1 MTQDTKV
8 ASSEPAQNAF
18 GRVLDLTIQLAT
30 SRVGQITAYF
40 AAVTA
45 AIVAFQKVAEP
56 LKDTPPWMR
65 AALIFSLPLLV
76 LIFQVIP
83 AVLEQRRKKRL
94 TEITGNLQSG
104 YFSLKPREDKASF
117 KRADGEHQD
126 ILQWLE

>member
-18 GRVLDLTIQLAT
+18 GRVLDLTIQVAT
-30 SRVGQITAYF
+30 SRVGQLTAYF

-45 AIVAFQKVAEP
+45 AIIAFQKAAEP

-65 AALIFSLPLLV
+65 AALIFSLPLLM

-83 AVLEQRRKKRL
+83 TLLEQQRKKRL

-104 YFSLKPREDKASF
+104 YFSLRPREDETTF
-117 KRADGEHQD
+117 KRADGEHLE
-126 ILQWLE
+126 ILR